1 MLYETK
7 QRDDE
12 VLAPDERRA
21 YDEPDVHDVSGVR
34 GEPSPHHESPG
45 HGEPMPSGEDS
56 PTGEP
61 EVGGEPEA
69 SDTPEWTASAPGV
82 TPTKE
87 GTASEPGDLLPGA
100 APNASLAA
108 VWQPETAQGFR
119 NRWREVQLR
128 FVDDP
133 RGAAT
138 EAEALL
144 AEVLDVLTEALAM
157 RKAEMDAWGT
167 IENLDTE
174 EMRMAIRR
182 YRDLL
187 DQLLDM

>member
-1 MLYETK
+1 MIYETK

-12 VLAPDERRA
+12 VLLPDERRT
-21 YDEPDVHDVSGVR
+21 YDEPDVHDDPDVR

-45 HGEPMPSGEDS
+45 HGEPTPSGEMS

-61 EVGGEPEA
+61 ETSGEPEPPDA
-69 SDTPEWTASAPGV
+69 PEWTASASGV

-87 GTASEPGDLLPGA
+87 RTVSEPSDLLPGA

-144 AEVLDVLTEALAM
+144 AEVLDVLAEALAM

>member
-12 VLAPDERRA
+12 VLPLDERRA
-21 YDEPDVHDVSGVR
+21 YDEPDVHDDPGVR
-34 GEPSPHHESPG
+34 AEPSPHHESPG
-45 HGEPMPSGEDS
+45 PNEPMPSGEMS
-56 PTGEP
+56 PTA
-61 EVGGEPEA
+61 EPEA
-69 SDTPEWTASAPGV
+69 GGELEASDAPGWTASTPGV

-87 GTASEPGDLLPGA
+87 DTVSEPGDLLPGA
-100 APNASLAA
+100 VPDASLAA

-138 EAEALL
+138 KAEALL
-144 AEVLDVLTEALAM
+144 AEVLDVLAETLAM
-157 RKAEMDAWGT
+157 RKAEMDAWST

-182 YRDLL
+182 YRELL

>member
-1 MLYETK
+1 MVYETK

-12 VLAPDERRA
+12 TLLPDERRA
-21 YDEPDVHDVSGVR
+21 YDEPDVHDDPDVR
-34 GEPSPHHESPG
+34 GEPSPHHQSPG
-45 HGEPMPSGEDS
+45 HGEPMPYSEMS

-61 EVGGEPEA
+61 EAGGEPEPPDA
-69 SDTPEWTASAPGV
+69 PEWTASAPGV

-87 GTASEPGDLLPGA
+87 RTASEPSDLLPGA
-100 APNASLAA
+100 VPDASLTA
-108 VWQPETAQGFR
+108 VWQPDTAQGFR
-119 NRWREVQLR
+119 TRWREVQLR

-138 EAEALL
+138 EAEVLL
-144 AEVLDVLTEALAM
+144 AEVLDVLAEALAM

-167 IENLDTE
+167 NENLDTE

>member
-1 MLYETK
+1 MIYETK

-12 VLAPDERRA
+12 VVPDERRA
-21 YDEPDVHDVSGVR
+21 YDEPDVHDEPDGR
-34 GEPSPHHESPG
+34 GEPSLHHQSPG
-45 HGEPMPSGEDS
+45 HNQPMRSGEMS
-56 PTGEP
+56 PTGEL
-61 EVGGEPEA
+61 EAGGEPEA
-69 SDTPEWTASAPGV
+69 PDALEWTASAPGAA
-82 TPTKE
+82 TTE
-87 GTASEPGDLLPGA
+87 ERTASGRSDLLPGA
-100 APNASLAA
+100 VPDASLVA

-119 NRWREVQLR
+119 TRWREVQLR

-144 AEVLDVLTEALAM
+144 AGVLDALAEALAA
-157 RKAEMDAWGT
+157 RKAEVDAWGT
-167 IENLDTE
+167 IDNLDTE